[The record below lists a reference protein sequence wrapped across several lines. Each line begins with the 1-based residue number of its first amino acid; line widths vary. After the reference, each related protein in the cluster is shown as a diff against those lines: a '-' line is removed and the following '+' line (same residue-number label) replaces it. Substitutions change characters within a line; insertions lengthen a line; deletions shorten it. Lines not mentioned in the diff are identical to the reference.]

1 MTTQALFEVMPTQQI
16 RERTIQE
23 YYANEYQR
31 NQLEMDGF
39 IPQNPSATSGVAVK
53 TIREILT

>member
-1 MTTQALFEVMPTQQI
+1 MPEALFEVMPTSQV

-23 YYANEYQR
+23 YYANEFQR

-39 IPQNPSATSGVAVK
+39 IPQNPSSKSGIAIKV
-53 TIREILT
+53 IREILT